1 MSILGDIDFN
11 LDNGSA
17 EMLKQSIFEHILK
30 ETCRLNIVDMRNR
43 SYGRAYK
50 YNSLNVIRGFAKHT
64 FSCITLGD
72 LIKIFNISFEDV
84 ELLKNKGIIGS
95 LSREFETVR
104 YIFEVRQ
111 NLDYAINVL
120 KSDETID
127 ITKYTCWPA
136 LIKIV
141 TDKPRTR
148 CCSFNTPYDYMG
160 LDIIEVHPDVADMIG
175 REIKRALF
183 RTHII
188 FNDDTINEFSEF
200 LSNDTINEFLERACQ
215 EKSKLM
221 NKFMINAI

>member
-17 EMLKQSIFEHILK
+17 EMLKQGIFEHILK
-30 ETCRLNIVDMRNR
+30 ETCRLNIVSVENR
-43 SYGRAYK
+43 SYGRV

-64 FSCITLGD
+64 FNSITLGD
-72 LIKIFNISFEDV
+72 LINIFNISFEDV
-84 ELLKNKGIIGS
+84 ELLKNKGIIES
-95 LSREFETVR
+95 PSREFETVR

-127 ITKYTCWPA
+127 ITKYACWPA

-141 TDKPRTR
+141 TDKPITR

-160 LDIIEVHPDVADMIG
+160 LDIIEVHPDVADRIG

-183 RTHII
+183 HTHII
-188 FNDDTINEFSEF
+188 FNDDTLNEFSEF
-200 LSNDTINEFLERACQ
+200 LSNDTINEFFERAHQ
-215 EKSKLM
+215 EKSKII
-221 NKFMINAI
+221 NGFMTNCI